1 MCVTSVAHFFIYAR
15 FIMTVETLME
25 MLNEKSMTFTI
36 DEIMDM
42 LDEEL
47 EKPED
52 EMDTGIIECCL
63 DALGNE

>member
-1 MCVTSVAHFFIYAR
+1 
-15 FIMTVETLME
+15 MTAETLIE
-25 MLNEKSMTFTI
+25 MLNEKSMSFTI

-52 EMDTGIIECCL
+52 EMDTGIIERCL
-63 DALGNE
+63 DALKG